1 MPQHATPGVQSPDT
15 AESPMRALPAIAAS
29 TLLAGCF
36 TLPAPIVLP
45 APGTPTPANGTAVD
59 ATVARPD
66 GETRPTARRLDAVDP
81 ILVQIAHAAAAVHQQ
96 RCRVAI
102 ENLAN
107 VDTCG
112 WKRRMVRTSTQPI
125 HDCSGTPHTLPVLLG
140 TESVFTPGA
149 LHLTGRN
156 LDLAIDGD
164 GFFAVTLRDG
174 STGYT
179 RAGCMQVDA
188 AGKLRSGDGDVLLPE
203 ITLPSDTLEIAI
215 DPEGRVAVRTA
226 CSPDPSTRLGQL
238 HLHRFVNPS
247 GLLVAGAVWRPTEA
261 SGPPITNRPGWNGL
275 GWIKQGCLE
284 RSNVDGNREAMEL
297 QFAERQFAALQ
308 DAMRRLGVVVP

>member
-1 MPQHATPGVQSPDT
+1 
-15 AESPMRALPAIAAS
+15 MRALPAIAAS

-36 TLPAPIVLP
+36 TLPAPIVLQ
-45 APGTPTPANGTAVD
+45 APGQPARANGTAVD
-59 ATVARPD
+59 AAFARPD
-66 GETRPTARRLDAVDP
+66 GETSPATRRPDAIDP
-81 ILVQIAHAAAAVHQQ
+81 ILAQIAHAAAAVHQQ

-107 VDTCG
+107 VDTVG

-125 HDCSGTPHTLPVLLG
+125 HGRDGTPHTLPVLLG

-174 STGYT
+174 CTGYT
-179 RAGCMQVDA
+179 RAGCLQICAD
-188 AGKLRSGDGDVLLPE
+188 GKLRSGDGDIVLPE
-203 ITLPSDTLEIAI
+203 ITIPNDTLEIAI
-215 DPEGRVAVRTA
+215 DPEGRIALRTA
-226 CSPDPSTRLGQL
+226 GSPDTSTLVGQL
-238 HLHRFVNPS
+238 TLHRFVNPS
-247 GLLVAGAVWRPTEA
+247 GLLIAGAVWRPTEA
-261 SGPPITNRPGWNGL
+261 SGAPITNTPGFTGL
-275 GWIKQGCLE
+275 GWLKQGCLE

-308 DAMRRLGVVVP
+308 DAMQRLGVVVP